1 MERFGK
7 LVHKAQLRLVQKKR
21 QTKQTEMQSKSKKDK
36 YVEKEAQHSGSESS
50 EGGSGS
56 DSESVGSMDD
66 FIVKDDDGEEEEEED
81 DEEEDED
88 DEDEPSKT
96 KSKSKSKINKIEDKN
111 KNSKKRPRIEKEKD
125 EKQQK
130 EKEEMEKEKEKE
142 KPKKQILIP
151 SRPQNTNVKQE
162 KKKNYDFRITITNG
176 QNFLRFM
183 LPVANAVNEMRF
195 NLAMT
200 PSFTGLRLEAHDT
213 CATLANISKFDC
225 DIDAG
230 VSQDGKSLTKDDISA
245 ITFCVATKTFMQTMN
260 CSVLKE
266 AVLTITRYNDKSDAL
281 TFESSSNE
289 DDVRAVYSCTL
300 LDQASQEPLQ
310 FSINLNFH
318 VTVELKTLKELSQ
331 NAKKCGAASIRFE
344 VFQRLDEDDES
355 IVHSKMSIGFKSGST
370 SGSHGFYHSAR
381 KSLRNGVVEWTS
393 IPGTSH
399 SQEGME
405 KKCNNSYD
413 ISKLRTFLS
422 HMDCEWALIHLPD
435 DNTEQ
440 PLVIE
445 CDLGGPNTK
454 HTIIISPNLAD
465 AE

>member
-1 MERFGK
+1 MQ
-7 LVHKAQLRLVQKKR
+7 AQKPNRSNNPNPKP
-21 QTKQTEMQSKSKKDK
+21 KQIEMQSKSKKDK

-50 EGGSGS
+50 KGGSGS
-56 DSESVGSMDD
+56 DSESEGSMDD
-66 FIVKDDDGEEEEEED
+66 FIVKDDEEEEQEEEEEEEED
-81 DEEEDED
+81 EEDEED
-88 DEDEPSKT
+88 NEEDEPSKT
-96 KSKSKSKINKIEDKN
+96 KSKSKSKSKINKIEDKN

-130 EKEEMEKEKEKE
+130 DKVKEEKEKEKE

-162 KKKNYDFRITITNG
+162 KKNYDFRITITNG

-230 VSQDGKSLTKDDISA
+230 VSQDGKALTKDDISA

>member
-1 MERFGK
+1 MSS
-7 LVHKAQLRLVQKKR
+7 QKKN
-21 QTKQTEMQSKSKKDK
+21 KN
-36 YVEKEAQHSGSESS
+36 YV
-50 EGGSGS
+50 
-56 DSESVGSMDD
+56 
-66 FIVKDDDGEEEEEED
+66 EEEEMESEASVVD
-81 DEEEDED
+81 TESD
-88 DEDEPSKT
+88 DEPSKP
-96 KSKSKSKINKIEDKN
+96 EL
-111 KNSKKRPRIEKEKD
+111 KRPRETVEKEK
-125 EKQQK
+125 KVF
-130 EKEEMEKEKEKE
+130 
-142 KPKKQILIP
+142 IP
-151 SRPQNTNVKQE
+151 SKPLPTQKNTR
-162 KKKNYDFRITITNG
+162 KNYDFKLTITNG

-195 NLAMT
+195 NLSMT
-200 PSFTGLRLEAHDT
+200 PLFTGIRLEAHDT

-225 DIDAG
+225 DIDPG
-230 VSQDGKSLTKDDISA
+230 TSEGKILSKEDISA

-266 AVLTITRYNDKSDAL
+266 AVLTITRYHEKSDAL

-289 DDVRAVYSCTL
+289 DDVKALYSCTL
-300 LDQASQEPLQ
+300 LDQASQDPLQ

-344 VFQRLDEDDES
+344 VFQIVDKNDES

-370 SGSHGFYHSAR
+370 SGSHGFFHSAR
-381 KSLRNGVVEWTS
+381 KSIRNGVVEWTS
-393 IPGTSH
+393 IPGTSYNE
-399 SQEGME
+399 EGME
-405 KKCNNSYD
+405 RKCNNSYD

-422 HMDCEWALIHLPD
+422 HMDCDWALIHLPD

-454 HTIIISPNLAD
+454 HTIIISPNLAESD
-465 AE
+465 

>member
-1 MERFGK
+1 MSKPASASKPAPAASPKETMK
-7 LVHKAQLRLVQKKR
+7 HDNKKSVVQSESQAKS
-21 QTKQTEMQSKSKKDK
+21 SKSK
-36 YVEKEAQHSGSESS
+36 YVEKEASSESEESGSGGEEES
-50 EGGSGS
+50 GSGS
-56 DSESVGSMDD
+56 GEESDGGS
-66 FIVKDDDGEEEEEED
+66 EEEEPVKNAKRIRTSTSTSSEPIPATATSKKID
-81 DEEEDED
+81 KIVI
-88 DEDEPSKT
+88 PSKPLNT
-96 KSKSKSKINKIEDKN
+96 LLKSAE
-111 KNSKKRPRIEKEKD
+111 
-125 EKQQK
+125 
-130 EKEEMEKEKEKE
+130 
-142 KPKKQILIP
+142 
-151 SRPQNTNVKQE
+151 
-162 KKKNYDFRITITNG
+162 KKNYDFRVTITNG

-200 PSFTGLRLEAHDT
+200 PEFTGLRLEAHDT

-225 DIDAG
+225 DIDPG
-230 VSQDGKSLTKDDISA
+230 VTSSGTPLTREDVNA

-266 AVLTITRYNDKSDAL
+266 AVLSITRYTDKNTDAL

-289 DDVRAVYSCTL
+289 DDVKAVYSCTL

-344 VFQRLDEDDES
+344 VFQRLDPIDDN

-381 KSLRNGVVEWTS
+381 KAIRNGVVEWTS
-393 IPGTSH
+393 IPGSSK
-399 SQEGME
+399 SQEGMTQ
-405 KKCNNSYD
+405 KCNNSYD

-454 HTIIISPNLAD
+454 HTIIISPNLAE

>member
-1 MERFGK
+1 MSSQAK
-7 LVHKAQLRLVQKKR
+7 PNPKPKPVQ
-21 QTKQTEMQSKSKKDK
+21 SKKDK

-50 EGGSGS
+50 EGSSRGS
-56 DSESVGSMDD
+56 DSESGSMED
-66 FIVKDDDGEEEEEED
+66 FIVKDDEEEEDEEEEEE
-81 DEEEDED
+81 EEEE
-88 DEDEPSKT
+88 EKEKEPS
-96 KSKSKSKINKIEDKN
+96 KSKSKSKKIESESEVEDKN
-111 KNSKKRPRIEKEKD
+111 LNLKKRPRIEGKKDKVKED
-125 EKQQK
+125 PR
-130 EKEEMEKEKEKE
+130 EKEQEKEKE

-230 VSQDGKSLTKDDISA
+230 VSQDGKALTRDDISA

-344 VFQRLDEDDES
+344 VFQRLDEDDDS
-355 IVHSKMSIGFKSGST
+355 IVHSRMSIGFKSGST

-405 KKCNNSYD
+405 QKCNNSYD

-454 HTIIISPNLAD
+454 HTIIISPNLAE

>member
-1 MERFGK
+1 MASSK
-7 LVHKAQLRLVQKKR
+7 VPVKAI
-21 QTKQTEMQSKSKKDK
+21 SKK
-36 YVEKEAQHSGSESS
+36 YVEKEAAHSGSESEGSSNS
-50 EGGSGS
+50 ESS
-56 DSESVGSMDD
+56 SSSMNDFIDDSED
-66 FIVKDDDGEEEEEED
+66 EEEEKK
-81 DEEEDED
+81 
-88 DEDEPSKT
+88 PSKL
-96 KSKSKSKINKIEDKN
+96 
-111 KNSKKRPRIEKEKD
+111 KRPRPSPNPKTSTPK
-125 EKQQK
+125 
-130 EKEEMEKEKEKE
+130 
-142 KPKKQILIP
+142 KPVITESAPTSKKQIIIP
-151 SRPQNTNVKQE
+151 SPPKSLALVAEKKIE

-200 PSFTGLRLEAHDT
+200 PVFTGLRLEAHDT

-225 DIDAG
+225 DIDPG
-230 VSQDGKSLTKDDISA
+230 ISGPGEKILTKEEVSA

-266 AVLTITRYNDKSDAL
+266 AVLTITRYNHTSDAL
-281 TFESSSNE
+281 TFESASNE
-289 DDVRAVYSCTL
+289 DDVRAVYSCAL
-300 LDQASQEPLQ
+300 LDQSSQEPLQ

-344 VFQRLDEDDES
+344 VFQRVDENDES
-355 IVHSKMSIGFKSGST
+355 IVHSRMSIGFKSGST
-370 SGSHGFYHSAR
+370 SGNHGFYHSAR
-381 KSLRNGVVEWTS
+381 KSVRNGVVEWTS
-393 IPGTSH
+393 IPGSSR

-405 KKCNNSYD
+405 QKCNNSYD

-454 HTIIISPNLAD
+454 HTIIISPNLAEAD
-465 AE
+465 

>member
-1 MERFGK
+1 M
-7 LVHKAQLRLVQKKR
+7 AS
-21 QTKQTEMQSKSKKDK
+21 SKVPVKPISKK
-36 YVEKEAQHSGSESS
+36 YVEKEAAHSGSESEGSSNS
-50 EGGSGS
+50 ESS
-56 DSESVGSMDD
+56 SSSMNDFIDDSED
-66 FIVKDDDGEEEEEED
+66 EEEEKK
-81 DEEEDED
+81 
-88 DEDEPSKT
+88 PSKL
-96 KSKSKSKINKIEDKN
+96 
-111 KNSKKRPRIEKEKD
+111 KRPRPSPNPKTSTPK
-125 EKQQK
+125 
-130 EKEEMEKEKEKE
+130 
-142 KPKKQILIP
+142 KPVITESATAAKSKKQIIIP
-151 SRPQNTNVKQE
+151 SPPKSLALVAEKKIE

-200 PSFTGLRLEAHDT
+200 PVFTGLRLEAHDT

-225 DIDAG
+225 DIDPG
-230 VSQDGKSLTKDDISA
+230 VSGPGEKILTKEEVSA

-266 AVLTITRYNDKSDAL
+266 AVLTITRYNHTSDAL
-281 TFESSSNE
+281 TFESASNE
-289 DDVRAVYSCTL
+289 DDVRAVYSCAL
-300 LDQASQEPLQ
+300 LDQSSQEPLQ

-344 VFQRLDEDDES
+344 VFQRVDENDES
-355 IVHSKMSIGFKSGST
+355 IVHSRMSIGFKSGST
-370 SGSHGFYHSAR
+370 SGNHGFYHSAR
-381 KSLRNGVVEWTS
+381 KSVRNGVVEWTS
-393 IPGTSH
+393 IPGSSR

-405 KKCNNSYD
+405 QKCNNSYD

-454 HTIIISPNLAD
+454 HTIIISPNLAEAD
-465 AE
+465 

>member
-1 MERFGK
+1 
-7 LVHKAQLRLVQKKR
+7 
-21 QTKQTEMQSKSKKDK
+21 
-36 YVEKEAQHSGSESS
+36 
-50 EGGSGS
+50 
-56 DSESVGSMDD
+56 MDD
-66 FIVKDDDGEEEEEED
+66 FIDDG
-81 DEEEDED
+81 
-88 DEDEPSKT
+88 DEDEKFHSKT
-96 KSKSKSKINKIEDKN
+96 SNKLNHSELSIKKSNRDQKVIEDSDNDVKP
-111 KNSKKRPRIEKEKD
+111 STKRVKV
-125 EKQQK
+125 
-130 EKEEMEKEKEKE
+130 EE
-142 KPKKQILIP
+142 PKKISATTTTTSTTSTNISTNTSTSKVTKEDESKLKKSVFIP
-151 SRPQNTNVKQE
+151 AKPSFSGTKIE

-200 PSFTGLRLEAHDT
+200 PTFTGLRLEAHDT
-213 CATLANISKFDC
+213 CKTLANISKFDC
-225 DIDAG
+225 DIDPG
-230 VSQDGKSLTKDDISA
+230 VTSDGKILSKEEISE

-266 AVLTITRYNDKSDAL
+266 AVLTITRYNDKNTDAL

-289 DDVRAVYSCTL
+289 DDVRAIYSCTL
-300 LDQASQEPLQ
+300 LDQASHDRLQ

-344 VFQRLDEDDES
+344 VFQRVEKDDES

-381 KSLRNGVVEWTS
+381 KAIRNGVVEWTS
-393 IPGTSH
+393 IPGASH

-405 KKCNNSYD
+405 QKCNNSYD

-454 HTIIISPNLAD
+454 HMIIISPNLAD

>member
-1 MERFGK
+1 MSSK
-7 LVHKAQLRLVQKKR
+7 TIKKIPVKE
-21 QTKQTEMQSKSKKDK
+21 TIKQK
-36 YVEKEAQHSGSESS
+36 YVEKEAQHSE
-50 EGGSGS
+50 S
-56 DSESVGSMDD
+56 DSEQESSSNSEQESDSMDD
-66 FIVKDDDGEEEEEED
+66 FID
-81 DEEEDED
+81 D
-88 DEDEPSKT
+88 DEDESSKTIASKSHSKNSESSKKSNRDIKVIEDSEDDVKPSSKRVKVDEPKKSSTTNATITKLTKEDESKLKKPVFIPSKPSVST
-96 KSKSKSKINKIEDKN
+96 LKI
-111 KNSKKRPRIEKEKD
+111 
-125 EKQQK
+125 
-130 EKEEMEKEKEKE
+130 
-142 KPKKQILIP
+142 
-151 SRPQNTNVKQE
+151 E

-200 PSFTGLRLEAHDT
+200 PTFTGLRLEAHDT
-213 CATLANISKFDC
+213 CKTLANISKFDC
-225 DIDAG
+225 DIDPG
-230 VSQDGKSLTKDDISA
+230 VSQDGKVLSKEEISE

-266 AVLTITRYNDKSDAL
+266 AVLTITRYNDKNSDAL

-300 LDQASQEPLQ
+300 LDQASHDRLQ

-344 VFQRLDEDDES
+344 VFQRVDTHDDS

-370 SGSHGFYHSAR
+370 SGSHGFYHSA
-381 KSLRNGVVEWTS
+381 KKAIRNGVVEWTS
-393 IPGTSH
+393 IPGASH
-399 SQEGME
+399 TQEGME
-405 KKCNNSYD
+405 QKCNNSYD

-454 HTIIISPNLAD
+454 HMIIISPNLAD

>member
-1 MERFGK
+1 MSSK
-7 LVHKAQLRLVQKKR
+7 TIKKVPVKEF
-21 QTKQTEMQSKSKKDK
+21 TKVKPK
-36 YVEKEAQHSGSESS
+36 YVEKEASE
-50 EGGSGS
+50 S
-56 DSESVGSMDD
+56 DSEQESNSNSEEELNSMDD
-66 FIVKDDDGEEEEEED
+66 FIDDDD
-81 DEEEDED
+81 DD
-88 DEDEPSKT
+88 DEDKKFHSKT
-96 KSKSKSKINKIEDKN
+96 SNTSNHSELSIKKSNRDQKFIEDSDNDVKPI
-111 KNSKKRPRIEKEKD
+111 KRVKV
-125 EKQQK
+125 
-130 EKEEMEKEKEKE
+130 EE
-142 KPKKQILIP
+142 PKKSTTTTTTTTNITNTMISKVTKEDESKLKKSVFIP
-151 SRPQNTNVKQE
+151 AKPSVSSLKIE

-200 PSFTGLRLEAHDT
+200 PTFTGLRLEAHDT
-213 CATLANISKFDC
+213 CKTLANISKFDC
-225 DIDAG
+225 DIDPG
-230 VSQDGKSLTKDDISA
+230 VSTDGKVLSKEEISE

-266 AVLTITRYNDKSDAL
+266 AVLTITRYNDKNTDAL

-289 DDVRAVYSCTL
+289 DDVRAIYSCTL
-300 LDQASQEPLQ
+300 LDQASHDRLQ

-344 VFQRLDEDDES
+344 VFQRVDQDDES

-381 KSLRNGVVEWTS
+381 KAIRNGVVEWTS
-393 IPGTSH
+393 IPGASH

-405 KKCNNSYD
+405 QKCNNSYD

-454 HTIIISPNLAD
+454 HMIIISPNLAD

>member
-1 MERFGK
+1 MLSK
-7 LVHKAQLRLVQKKR
+7 LKVPIKK
-21 QTKQTEMQSKSKKDK
+21 MIKSK
-36 YVEKEAQHSGSESS
+36 YVEKEAEHSDSTSNSDEESS
-50 EGGSGS
+50 SNEYSSSMDEFIDNESSQDDEKEEEVSKKIVTKPNIKSNVIHNS
-56 DSESVGSMDD
+56 DSE
-66 FIVKDDDGEEEEEED
+66 
-81 DEEEDED
+81 
-88 DEDEPSKT
+88 
-96 KSKSKSKINKIEDKN
+96 
-111 KNSKKRPRIEKEKD
+111 D
-125 EKQQK
+125 EKPILK
-130 EKEEMEKEKEKE
+130 KIKTTEVT
-142 KPKKQILIP
+142 KKQIKEEPKTKHSIFIPPKPLIQ
-151 SRPQNTNVKQE
+151 SQITN
-162 KKKNYDFRITITNG
+162 KKLNYDFRITITNG

-200 PSFTGLRLEAHDT
+200 PTFTGLRLEAHDT
-213 CATLANISKFDC
+213 CKTLANISKFDC
-225 DIDAG
+225 DIDPG
-230 VSQDGKSLTKDDISA
+230 VSQDGKILTKEEISE

-266 AVLTITRYNDKSDAL
+266 AVLTITRYNDKNSDAL

-300 LDQASQEPLQ
+300 LDQSSHERLQ

-344 VFQRLDEDDES
+344 VFQRVDTDDDS

-381 KSLRNGVVEWTS
+381 KSIRNGVVEWTS
-393 IPGTSH
+393 IPGASH

-405 KKCNNSYD
+405 QKCNNSYD

-454 HTIIISPNLAD
+454 HMIIISPNLAD

>member
-1 MERFGK
+1 MASSR
-7 LVHKAQLRLVQKKR
+7 VPVKAI
-21 QTKQTEMQSKSKKDK
+21 SKK
-36 YVEKEAQHSGSESS
+36 YVEKEAAHSGSESEGSSNS
-50 EGGSGS
+50 ESSLSSMNDFIDDNSGS
-56 DSESVGSMDD
+56 
-66 FIVKDDDGEEEEEED
+66 EEED
-81 DEEEDED
+81 KK
-88 DEDEPSKT
+88 PSKL
-96 KSKSKSKINKIEDKN
+96 
-111 KNSKKRPRIEKEKD
+111 KRPRTASSAPKADSNPNPKTAPNVAP
-125 EKQQK
+125 KTPSTAPK
-130 EKEEMEKEKEKE
+130 SS
-142 KPKKQILIP
+142 KKQIVIP
-151 SRPQNTNVKQE
+151 SPPKSLALVAEKKIE

-200 PSFTGLRLEAHDT
+200 PTFTGLRLEAHDT

-225 DIDAG
+225 DIDPG
-230 VSQDGKSLTKDDISA
+230 VSGPGEKILTKEEVSA

-266 AVLTITRYNDKSDAL
+266 AVLTITRYNNTSDAL
-281 TFESSSNE
+281 TFESASNE
-289 DDVRAVYSCTL
+289 DDVRAVYSCAL
-300 LDQASQEPLQ
+300 LDQSSQEPLQ

-344 VFQRLDEDDES
+344 VFQRVDENDES
-355 IVHSKMSIGFKSGST
+355 IVHSRMSIGFKSGST
-370 SGSHGFYHSAR
+370 SGNHGFYHSAR
-381 KSLRNGVVEWTS
+381 KSVRNGVVEWTS
-393 IPGTSH
+393 IPGSSR

-405 KKCNNSYD
+405 QKCNNSYD

-454 HTIIISPNLAD
+454 HTIIISPNLVEAD
-465 AE
+465 

>member
-1 MERFGK
+1 MASSK
-7 LVHKAQLRLVQKKR
+7 VPVKAI
-21 QTKQTEMQSKSKKDK
+21 SKK
-36 YVEKEAQHSGSESS
+36 YVEKEAAHSGSESEGSTNS
-50 EGGSGS
+50 ESS
-56 DSESVGSMDD
+56 SSSMNDFIDDSED
-66 FIVKDDDGEEEEEED
+66 EEEEKK
-81 DEEEDED
+81 
-88 DEDEPSKT
+88 PSKL
-96 KSKSKSKINKIEDKN
+96 
-111 KNSKKRPRIEKEKD
+111 KRPRPSPNPKTSTPK
-125 EKQQK
+125 
-130 EKEEMEKEKEKE
+130 
-142 KPKKQILIP
+142 KPVITESATAAKSKKQIIIP
-151 SRPQNTNVKQE
+151 SPPKSLALVAEKKIE

-200 PSFTGLRLEAHDT
+200 PVFTGLRLEAHDT

-225 DIDAG
+225 DIDPG
-230 VSQDGKSLTKDDISA
+230 VSGPGEKILTKEEVSA

-266 AVLTITRYNDKSDAL
+266 AVLTITRYNHTSDAL
-281 TFESSSNE
+281 TFESASNE
-289 DDVRAVYSCTL
+289 DDVRAVYSCAL
-300 LDQASQEPLQ
+300 LDQSSQEPLQ

-344 VFQRLDEDDES
+344 VFQRVDENDES
-355 IVHSKMSIGFKSGST
+355 IVHSRMSIGFKSGST
-370 SGSHGFYHSAR
+370 SGNHGFYHSAR
-381 KSLRNGVVEWTS
+381 KSVRNGVVEWTS
-393 IPGTSH
+393 IPGSSR

-405 KKCNNSYD
+405 QKCNNSYD

-454 HTIIISPNLAD
+454 HTIIISPNLAEAD
-465 AE
+465 

>member
-1 MERFGK
+1 MASSR
-7 LVHKAQLRLVQKKR
+7 VPASA
-21 QTKQTEMQSKSKKDK
+21 TSKK
-36 YVEKEAQHSGSESS
+36 YVEKEAAHSGSES
-50 EGGSGS
+50 EGSS
-56 DSESVGSMDD
+56 NSESSSSSMKD
-66 FIVKDDDGEEEEEED
+66 FIDDSD
-81 DEEEDED
+81 D
-88 DEDEPSKT
+88 DEDEEEKKPSKL
-96 KSKSKSKINKIEDKN
+96 
-111 KNSKKRPRIEKEKD
+111 KRPRITAPPKSTASSAPPASAAALASSLKS
-125 EKQQK
+125 
-130 EKEEMEKEKEKE
+130 
-142 KPKKQILIP
+142 KKQILIP
-151 SRPQNTNVKQE
+151 SPPKLIEKKTE

-200 PSFTGLRLEAHDT
+200 PVFTGLRLEAHDT

-225 DIDAG
+225 DIDPG
-230 VSQDGKSLTKDDISA
+230 VSGPGEKILTKEEVSA

-266 AVLTITRYNDKSDAL
+266 AVLTITRYNHTSDAL
-281 TFESSSNE
+281 TFESASNE
-289 DDVRAVYSCTL
+289 DDVRAVYSCAL
-300 LDQASQEPLQ
+300 LDQSSQEPLQ

-344 VFQRLDEDDES
+344 VFQRVDESDES
-355 IVHSKMSIGFKSGST
+355 IVHSRMSIGFKSGST
-370 SGSHGFYHSAR
+370 SGNHGFYHSAR
-381 KSLRNGVVEWTS
+381 KSIRNGVVEWTS
-393 IPGTSH
+393 IPGSSR

-405 KKCNNSYD
+405 QKCNNSYD

-445 CDLGGPNTK
+445 CDLGGPNTR
-454 HTIIISPNLAD
+454 HTIIISPNLAEAD
-465 AE
+465 